1 MLSNMLTSTRPRIFT
16 AINKTFMEPK
26 LKRTPARELN
36 TEVLRMGTIR
46 SIKDRTIRRWL
57 HIMHKE
63 GIAATPADSHSK
75 ARRNKVNPRIR
86 GTASK
91 SDRNAEKSCGNGGSS
106 LTPVLAVEQ
115 LFELL
120 L

>member
-26 LKRTPARELN
+26 LKRTPAREPN
-36 TEVLRMGTIR
+36 TEVLCTLTIR
-46 SIKDRTIRRWL
+46 RIKDHTIRRWRR
-57 HIMHKE
+57 IIRKE

-75 ARRNKVNPRIR
+75 VRKSQVNPRIR

>member
-26 LKRTPARELN
+26 PKRTPAREPN

-46 SIKDRTIRRWL
+46 RIKDYTVRRWL

-75 ARRNKVNPRIR
+75 ARRNKINPRVR

>member
-26 LKRTPARELN
+26 PKRTPARELN
-36 TEVLRMGTIR
+36 TEVLRTGTTR
-46 SIKDRTIRRWL
+46 RIKDHTIRRWL

-75 ARRNKVNPRIR
+75 ARKSQVNPRIR
-86 GTASK
+86 GIASK
-91 SDRNAEKSCGNGGSS
+91 GDRNAEKSCRNRGCT

>member
-36 TEVLRMGTIR
+36 TEVLRTGTNR
-46 SIKDRTIRRWL
+46 RIKDHAIRRWL

-75 ARRNKVNPRIR
+75 ARRSQVHPGIR
-86 GTASK
+86 GIASK
-91 SDRNAEKSCGNGGSS
+91 GDGKAERCCRNVGCILDPYLG
-106 LTPVLAVEQ
+106 VYQ
-115 LFELL
+115 LCKLFL
-120 L
+120 